1 MNLFAESEYPLNS
14 YDEPKRRKTLA
25 KVTSM
30 TLPAVLLALVLH
42 GCQSLDE
49 LDRANYQR
57 SCDNLGIQQGTPE
70 YDQCMLQQQRMDN
83 DNVQRT
89 IDRAEEAQLLKKL

>member
-1 MNLFAESEYPLNS
+1 MKLIAESEYPLSS
-14 YDEPKRRKTLA
+14 YDQPTMGKSLA
-25 KVTSM
+25 KATSIA
-30 TLPAVLLALVLH
+30 LPVILFTLVLH
-42 GCQSLDE
+42 GCQSLDQLE
-49 LDRANYQR
+49 RANYQL

-89 IDRAEEAQLLKKL
+89 IDRTEEAQLLKKL